1 MADALHMYRIKI
13 FGDELPAQSQLFRT
27 LTGPVEDLIPTAGLQ
42 DGDVIFFFV
51 LCNLFRHAHTLA
63 EDLHQ
68 FIIQVVD
75 LVP

>member
-42 DGDVIFFFV
+42 DGDVLFFFV
-51 LCNLFRHAHTLA
+51 LCNILLQAHTLTQN
-63 EDLHQ
+63 LHQ